1 MGRREEDKEVQHRVC
16 GFVGIFWG
24 FFKISLPIEYQSLKK
39 NVNKQSKVL
48 ACASYRVHFGAVA
61 LVAVLYDRLHP
72 RQGKVNPSNFI

>member
-1 MGRREEDKEVQHRVC
+1 MQ
-16 GFVGIFWG
+16 
-24 FFKISLPIEYQSLKK
+24 QSLKK

-48 ACASYRVHFGAVA
+48 ACASSRVHFGAVA